1 MDQTISHY
9 RILTKLGGGGMGVVY
24 EAEDTKL
31 GRHVALKFLAEKL
44 ANDTHALERLRREA
58 RAASALNHP
67 NICTIYEIDEANG
80 ITFIAMEMLEGQTL
94 NQLMAGKAME
104 IERLLRL
111 GIQIADALDA
121 AHSKGILHRDMK
133 PANIFVTHRDQAK
146 IMDFGLAKLAQDE
159 KPIRTGL
166 GASALPTTAVTDEH
180 LTSPG
185 AAVGTIAYMS
195 TEQVRGQKLD
205 VRTDLFSLGAVL
217 YEMATGTSPFR
228 GDTSALIFDSILN
241 RSPVSVLRLN
251 PVVPPDLE
259 RIIKRSLE
267 KDRDIRYQHAS
278 DLCADLKCL
287 KRDLDSAQI
296 VVGAASP
303 ERSEGQAGSSQSHS
317 SQSQSSSGS
326 ALPFVRASVP
336 RRLLML
342 IQVMYLVFYISALA
356 RLESIPGFAQTV
368 MPGTGWTLPAI
379 VLVSAAVGI
388 AVRLYLLTTLG
399 FNRPELGEKFRQL
412 FPFLLP
418 LDQLWALSPFMLVNQ
433 IGLGLAFA
441 AVAALLYVP
450 FSQRTLVRMAYPPE
464 PQASDA
470 ETRSKFP

>member
-94 NQLMAGKAME
+94 NHLLAGRALE
-104 IERLLRL
+104 IERLLKL

-121 AHSKGILHRDMK
+121 AHSKGILHRDIK
-133 PANIFVTHRDQAK
+133 PGNIFITHRDQAK
-146 IMDFGLAKLAQDE
+146 IMDFGLAKLAQEE
-159 KPIRTGL
+159 KPMGTGL
-166 GASALPTTAVTDEH
+166 SASALPTIGVTEEH

-185 AAVGTIAYMS
+185 AAVGTLAYMS
-195 TEQVRGQKLD
+195 TEQVRGQRLD

-217 YEMATGTSPFR
+217 YEMATGAIPFR
-228 GDTSALIFDSILN
+228 GDTSGLILDSILN
-241 RSPVSVLRLN
+241 RNPVSVLRLN
-251 PVVPPDLE
+251 PAVPPDME

-296 VVGAASP
+296 VVGAATLARPDS
-303 ERSEGQAGSSQSHS
+303 QAGSSQSRS
-317 SQSQSSSGS
+317 SPRT

-342 IQVMYLVFYISALA
+342 IQVLYLVFYISALA
-356 RLESIPGFAQTV
+356 RLESIPGFVQMV
-368 MPGTGWTLPAI
+368 MPGTGWTLPAV

-388 AVRLYLLTTLG
+388 AVRLYLLTTLC
-399 FNRPELGEKFRQL
+399 FNHPELGEKFRKL

-441 AVAALLYVP
+441 AVAALLYLP
-450 FSQRTLVRMAYPPE
+450 FSQRTLVRMAYPTE

-470 ETRSKFP
+470 ETRSKFS